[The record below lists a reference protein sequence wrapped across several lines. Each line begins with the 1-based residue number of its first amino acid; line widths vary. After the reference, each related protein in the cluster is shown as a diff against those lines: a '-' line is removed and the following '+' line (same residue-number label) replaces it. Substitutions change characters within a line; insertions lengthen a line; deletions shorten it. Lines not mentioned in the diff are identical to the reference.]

1 MAAQN
6 ATMTAARAVIKR
18 NGIAIG
24 LIRSLRV
31 TETKQR
37 GSVMGLGEVT
47 KRERPLLSITCTWSC
62 DQYLIDLK
70 TSGIPGID
78 NREVQSVTQYKD
90 TQILLSVPV
99 DIVVYKKDVQTITDG
114 VVTQSKNNVF
124 AVLRDVYLDTTS
136 FDITENA
143 VSGFQ
148 QSGEYTTPILL
159 GL

>member
-1 MAAQN
+1 MPAQN

-24 LIRSLRV
+24 YIRNLRV
-31 TETKQR
+31 TEVKQR

-47 KRERPLLSITCTWSC
+47 KKERPLLAITCTWSC

-70 TSGIPGID
+70 KSGIPGLD
-78 NREVQSVTQYKD
+78 NRDVKSVEQYKD
-90 TQILLSVPV
+90 TQILLSTPI
-99 DIVVYKKDVQTITDG
+99 DITVYKKDVKTITDG
-114 VVTQSKNNVF
+114 VVTQSKNEVF
-124 AVLRDVYLDTTS
+124 ATLRDVYLDNTS

-159 GL
+159 GI

>member
-1 MAAQN
+1 MPAQN

-18 NGIAIG
+18 NGVAIG
-24 LIRSLRV
+24 YIRNLRV
-31 TETKQR
+31 TEVKQR

-47 KRERPLLSITCTWSC
+47 KKERPLLAITCTWSC

-70 TSGIPGID
+70 KSGIPGLD
-78 NREVQSVTQYKD
+78 NRDVKSVEQYKD
-90 TQILLSVPV
+90 TQILLSTPI
-99 DIVVYKKDVQTITDG
+99 DITIYKKDVKVITDG
-114 VVTQSKNNVF
+114 VVTQSKNEVF
-124 AVLRDVYLDTTS
+124 ATLRDVYLDNTS

-159 GL
+159 GI

>member
-1 MAAQN
+1 MPAQN
-6 ATMTAARAVIKR
+6 ATMTAARAIIKR

-24 LIRSLRV
+24 YIRNLRV
-31 TETKQR
+31 TEVKQR

-47 KRERPLLSITCTWSC
+47 KKERPLLAITCTWSC

-70 TSGIPGID
+70 KSGIPGLD
-78 NREVQSVTQYKD
+78 NRDVKSVEQYKD
-90 TQILLSVPV
+90 TQILLSTPI
-99 DIVVYKKDVQTITDG
+99 DITVYKKDVKTITDG
-114 VVTQSKNNVF
+114 VVTQSKNEVF
-124 AVLRDVYLDTTS
+124 ATLRDVYLDNTS

-159 GL
+159 GI